1 MEELGYNPGMGL
13 PQYEFTKLL
22 LEPEVARI
30 VVSIGVDIVGMVDL
44 LDVIYEDA
52 KKNGSDSLS
61 FENMVDIILNVR
73 GANPATVKD
82 VREQLRVTKQMI
94 TFTKDA
100 LMNKIAEEFA
110 LINME
115 IKALR
120 DEALQRDQ
128 DNAVLDDVEEL
139 T

>member
-1 MEELGYNPGMGL
+1 M
-13 PQYEFTKLL
+13 Q
-22 LEPEVARI
+22 
-30 VVSIGVDIVGMVDL
+30 
-44 LDVIYEDA
+44 